1 MALFLTYDAEA
12 QQDGVGA
19 QLIRIFGI
27 YSISRAFRI
36 GYIHTP
42 ILNIIEEVSHNFKSE
57 IASQSFKT
65 KVNDYFQ
72 IDSFCPIKI
81 DSVKI
86 YKQISFWQLL
96 KLIILYKHSKTCVV
110 VKVLY
115 PFKITDRIPN
125 IYNYAKNYFWE
136 KHADKLR
143 ITPGIVAHVRFGYGF
158 LYTDEINM
166 RAKHLPLSYFRDII
180 KCLQDHSHGTTKR
193 KITIHTDFKR
203 YSEIWTPAQHEIAK
217 VLKGSNGG
225 QDSVYIPGVDL
236 HQKLELPSDNKTIVK
251 YSEDFFDTFYEM
263 CTAEIFVMGRSAL
276 SYLAAIINPNFVIYP
291 ENHGHSS
298 LPDWVSSTR
307 FLKADYPLIYEG
319 DLEKFL
325 LS

>member
-27 YSISRAFRI
+27 YSISQAFGV

-42 ILNIIEEVSHNFKSE
+42 ISNIIEEVSHNFKSE
-57 IASQSFKT
+57 MASQNFKT
-65 KVNDYFQ
+65 NVNDYFQ
-72 IDSFCPIKI
+72 IDSFSPIKI

-86 YKQISFWQLL
+86 YKQISIWQLL
-96 KLIILYKHSKTCVV
+96 KLIIAYKHSKSCVV

-125 IYNYAKNYFWE
+125 IYSYAKNYFWE

-158 LYTDEINM
+158 LYTDEKNM

-180 KCLQDHSHGTTKR
+180 KYLQHHYSHTTKPN
-193 KITIHTDFKR
+193 ITIHTDLRR
-203 YSEIWTPAQHEIAK
+203 YSKIWTPAQHEIAK
-217 VLKGSNGG
+217 ILKGSKGG

-236 HQKLELPSDNKTIVK
+236 HRKLELPSDNITIVK

-276 SYLAAIINPNFVIYP
+276 SYLAAIINPNLVIYP
-291 ENHGHSS
+291 ENHGHTS
-298 LPDWVSSTR
+298 LPDWVSSR
-307 FLKADYPLIYEG
+307 QFLKADYPLIYEA
-319 DLEKFL
+319 DLESFL

>member
-12 QQDGVGA
+12 QQDGIGA

-42 ILNIIEEVSHNFKSE
+42 ILNIIEEVSHNLKSE
-57 IASQSFKT
+57 KASQNFKA

-72 IDSFCPIKI
+72 IDSFSPIKI

-86 YKQISFWQLL
+86 YKHLSLWQLL
-96 KLIILYKHSKTCVV
+96 KLIIAYKHSKSCVV

-125 IYNYAKNYFWE
+125 IYKYFKNYFWE
-136 KHADKLR
+136 KYADKLR

-158 LYTDEINM
+158 LYSDEVNM

-180 KCLQDHSHGTTKR
+180 KHLQHHFLHTTKPN
-193 KITIHTDFKR
+193 ITVHTDLKR

-217 VLKGSNGG
+217 HLKGSNGG

-236 HQKLELPSDNKTIVK
+236 QQKLRLPLDNITIVK
-251 YSEDFFDTFYEM
+251 YSDDFFDTFYEM
-263 CTAEIFVMGRSAL
+263 CTAEIFVMSRSAL
-276 SYLAAIINPNFVIYP
+276 SYLAAIINPNLVIYP
-291 ENHGHSS
+291 ENHGHAS
-298 LPDWVSSTR
+298 LPEWVSSRR
-307 FLKADYPLIYEG
+307 FLKAYYPLIHEA
-319 DLEKFL
+319 DIETFL